1 MKDAVSSQSRAV
13 EKGDTKD
20 LCYSW
25 NSVLACLPFPVF
37 KTCTLLNS
45 GSKKVLLVM
54 LFKLTSVR
62 LAHTYML
69 SYEAFHTAIAFKFYV

>member
-1 MKDAVSSQSRAV
+1 MKDAVSSQSRAA

-20 LCYSW
+20 LCCSW

-37 KTCTLLNS
+37 KIHTLLNS
-45 GSKKVLLVM
+45 GSKKVLLVR
-54 LFKLTSVR
+54 LFKLPSVR

-69 SYEAFHTAIAFKFYV
+69 SHEAFHIAIAFKFDV